1 MAAKSKEERAQVR
14 STVSRIVTEVF
25 DEEYIREIAEGV
37 KGLTRG
43 QWGEGDC
50 PECGSR
56 KKVMV
61 EIPDIASQLKA
72 LTVLLEQAEG
82 KPGTAEG
89 EPGGVTI
96 IVKRTWPG
104 DEDAGARD

>member
-1 MAAKSKEERAQVR
+1 VAAKSKEERAQVR

-25 DEEYIREIAEGV
+25 DEEYIREVAEGV

-43 QWGEGDC
+43 QWGEGTC

-72 LTVLLEQAEG
+72 LTTLLEQAEG
-82 KPGTAEG
+82 KVQAADADGS
-89 EPGGVTI
+89 GVTLVI
-96 IVKRTWPG
+96 HRTWPEKST
-104 DEDAGARD
+104 DPPS